1 MSVGTIGKISYG
13 RQSIAEQAIKL
24 EEALDK
30 QTEKK
35 VKNMRPVMDFNGTKY
50 INVANALYVG
60 LNSAALITQNTAFIV
75 GRNLIGVKRNELFK
89 EIILQT

>member
-13 RQSIAEQAIKL
+13 RSSLAEQAIKL

-35 VKNMRPVMDFNGTKY
+35 SIKDASCYRF
-50 INVANALYVG
+50 
-60 LNSAALITQNTAFIV
+60 
-75 GRNLIGVKRNELFK
+75 
-89 EIILQT
+89 